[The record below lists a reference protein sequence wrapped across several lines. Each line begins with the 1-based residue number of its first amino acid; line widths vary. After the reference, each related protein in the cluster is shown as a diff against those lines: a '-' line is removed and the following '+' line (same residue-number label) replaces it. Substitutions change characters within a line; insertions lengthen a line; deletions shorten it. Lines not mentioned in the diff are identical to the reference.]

1 MSPIVEA
8 AIAEEL
14 AKIERVVA
22 TPEPPY
28 GYGSDLS
35 CDSDLREDMGEVD
48 GLSLLGLAQAIVR
61 RLDCPRGALPD
72 DPNYGIALRSFLN
85 RGTTAD
91 ELRALAG
98 QTRAEIEKDDR
109 VASASVVV
117 TPSSVGDRL
126 AISIVVAPIDP
137 RIGGF
142 SLTLAITSADIVIEE
157 MRRLG

>member
-1 MSPIVEA
+1 VNATVQAVIDA
-8 AIAEEL
+8 EL
-14 AKIERVVA
+14 ALLEQTVT

-48 GLSLLGLAQAIVR
+48 GMSLLALSQAILR

-72 DPNYGIALRSFLN
+72 DPNYGVSLRSYLN
-85 RGTTAD
+85 RGSTAD

-98 QTRAEIEKDDR
+98 QVRAEIEKDDR
-109 VASASVVV
+109 VTSASVIV
-117 TPSSVGDRL
+117 TPSSTGDSLSIDL
-126 AISIVVAPIDP
+126 AIAPVDA

-142 SLTLAITSADIVIEE
+142 SLTLAVTPLEILLEE
-157 MRRLG
+157 IRRAA